1 MRGDDPTGPDVPP
14 PDGDACR
21 VSEPGGEG
29 APSPLGPGMNQP
41 PPDLKGEAENL
52 HRAWVRFWWAW
63 YRALTDGRKR

>member
-1 MRGDDPTGPDVPP
+1 
-14 PDGDACR
+14 